1 MAIRAE
7 QPVRHLQPTGWL
19 RLAAVPPAIVVVL
32 VGIWVAGGVLTDDFR
47 TSLALTALWFLLV
60 VFTAAVAWR
69 RVPALRAAAVAAVAT
84 FALVGGYLAYA
95 SNVDKTVNEVVA
107 AGPAAL
113 EGTFTG
119 LAHPTSG
126 VARIVE
132 QADGARVVT
141 LTGFETDPGPDLYV
155 YAVPGRVS
163 GENVDGGV
171 NLGRLKGNIGSQQYV
186 LPAGFDAADG
196 ATVVVW
202 CRAFS
207 VTFGAAVLAPQ

>member
-1 MAIRAE
+1 MGAI
-7 QPVRHLQPTGWL
+7 PV
-19 RLAAVPPAIVVVL
+19 AVVVVL
-32 VGIWVAGGVLTDDFR
+32 VGIWVAGGLLTNDFAA
-47 TSLALTALWFLLV
+47 SMALTALWFLAV
-60 VFTAAVAWR
+60 VAAAVLAWR
-69 RVPALRAAAVAAVAT
+69 RAPALRPAAVAALAT
-84 FALVGGYLAYA
+84 FALVGGYLAYT
-95 SNVDKTVNEVVA
+95 SNVDKTVDETVA
-107 AGPAAL
+107 TGKAAL
-113 EGTFTG
+113 QGSFTG

-132 QADGARVVT
+132 LAGGGRVVT

-186 LPAGFDAADG
+186 LPTSFDAADG

>member
-1 MAIRAE
+1 MSVQAAQPPRRGTPPGWARVGAI
-7 QPVRHLQPTGWL
+7 PV
-19 RLAAVPPAIVVVL
+19 AVVVVL

-60 VFTAAVAWR
+60 VLTAVVAWR

-107 AGPAAL
+107 AGQAAL

-132 QADGARVVT
+132 QADGSRVVT

-163 GENVDGGV
+163 GENVGGGV

-186 LPAGFDAADG
+186 LPTSFDAADG